1 MSLAARQVII
11 GWAAHPRH
19 HRNSEAGTA
28 GVQNKLNNIS
38 NFSTSV
44 VASQFFQ
51 GAYQRPFH
59 RHSSRF
65 PSVLSAA
72 EGEVCEPVALA
83 AEESRFQQMCFQ

>member
-1 MSLAARQVII
+1 MSLAACQVII

-28 GVQNKLNNIS
+28 GVQNK
-38 NFSTSV
+38 FSTSV